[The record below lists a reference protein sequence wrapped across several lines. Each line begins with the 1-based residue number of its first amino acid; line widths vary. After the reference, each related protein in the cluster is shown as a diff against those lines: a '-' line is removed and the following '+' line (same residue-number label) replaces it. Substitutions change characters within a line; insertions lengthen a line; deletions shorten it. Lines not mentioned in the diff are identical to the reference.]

1 MTAGL
6 LSQLTPFRN
15 NTAMV
20 MKNQE
25 VGDIMSGI
33 LDTHKRWVKEY
44 DKIAPSFD
52 RGNKYATARA
62 IFNYLKKNVPYKI
75 EPDSFQTL
83 RSPAAIISM
92 LRGADC
98 KSYALF
104 TAGILDALNRKGKRI
119 NWAFRFASYRL
130 LDPSPQHVF
139 VVLDPG
145 SNDEIWIDPVLP
157 EFNEKKLYTYSKD
170 KRPNMALYQISGIG
184 ANRNN
189 GLGALLKKKAKKAA
203 VKSTPAQAV
212 KTVAIPVKKEKK
224 KILKKVAA
232 KVVEAAKKT
241 GKVALKFAAAPS
253 RNAFLLLVKGNVG
266 GLASK
271 LKQASISQPEKLF
284 RLWSQL
290 QGDPNSLQKA
300 INEGSNKKRI
310 LGIGAVTAVATVTA
324 ATPILLKIANFLKS
338 IGIDPENLGKLAIE
352 KAKDIAEEK
361 LSEAVAVDKAAKKE
375 AAQEFSQ
382 AEEALSS
389 SAPIRTNNQESGSSS
404 LQDQAGG
411 TSMKKYYPY
420 IIGGAALLY
429 FISKRK

>member
-1 MTAGL
+1 MTGSI
-6 LSQLTPFRN
+6 LSQLTPYRN
-15 NTAMV
+15 NTALI

-25 VGDIMSGI
+25 VGDIMAGI
-33 LDTHKRWVKEY
+33 LETHKRWAKDY
-44 DKIAPSFD
+44 DQIAKNFD
-52 RGNKYATARA
+52 KGNKYATARA
-62 IFNYLKKNVPYKI
+62 IFNYLKKNVPYRI

-104 TAGILDALNRKGKRI
+104 TAGILDALNRKGKKI

-139 VVLDPG
+139 VVMDPG
-145 SNDEIWIDPVLP
+145 TNDEIWIDPVLP
-157 EFNEKKLYTYSKD
+157 EFNEKKMYTYAKD
-170 KRPNMALYQISGIG
+170 KTPKMALYQISGIG
-184 ANRNN
+184 A
-189 GLGALLKKKAKKAA
+189 LKKKAAKKSIQKANVKATAAPVSKAA
-203 VKSTPAQAV
+203 
-212 KTVAIPVKKEKK
+212 PVKKEKK

-232 KVVEAAKKT
+232 KVVDAAKKT

-266 GLASK
+266 GLATK
-271 LKQASISQPEKLF
+271 LKAASISQPDKLF
-284 RLWSQL
+284 KLWKQL

-324 ATPILLKIANFLKS
+324 ATPILIKVANFLKS

-361 LSEAVAVDKAAKKE
+361 LSEAVAVDKENKQE
-375 AAQEFSQ
+375 AAAEIKQAERAFNSNEPISQ
-382 AEEALSS
+382 ATIKETESGFT
-389 SAPIRTNNQESGSSS
+389 ITESGST
-404 LQDQAGG
+404 G
-411 TSMKKYYPY
+411 TDFKKYIPY
-420 IIGGAALLY
+420 AIGGAALLY
-429 FISKRK
+429 FLSKRK